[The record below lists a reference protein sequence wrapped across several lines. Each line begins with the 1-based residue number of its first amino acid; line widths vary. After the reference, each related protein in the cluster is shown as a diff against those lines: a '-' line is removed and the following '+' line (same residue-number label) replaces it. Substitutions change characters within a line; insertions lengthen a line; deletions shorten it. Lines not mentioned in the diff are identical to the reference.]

1 MLVLKY
7 TPTNNF
13 DSETLEVT
21 DESLISSAE
30 IASEDDIES
39 TLGSDN
45 VRVSL
50 WDKDEYDAMQEKM
63 ALEWES
69 NRKREYNALNQFE
82 MMYDDKVNS
91 TNTWVEKIQA
101 IKTKYPKPAE

>member
-13 DSETLEVT
+13 DSETGIVT
-21 DESLISSAE
+21 DESLITSVE

-82 MMYDDKVNS
+82 MIYDDKINN

-101 IKTKYPKPAE
+101 IKAKYPKEAE